1 MQAISGQLPTLR
13 PVENRLWKR
22 EGLAGW
28 WLNLTAPPSPPDFA
42 PIVVKERIRKAELTS
57 FSILVVFLF
66 IIALASNSLANAPTA
81 EAVGTSAIGLVIC
94 AAINRRGWTRTAAY
108 AIPLLLIASLTLGLL
123 QAKETRP
130 LFYATYDLFALPIM
144 ISALIA
150 DRRAPWIL
158 AALTLS
164 ITLLDYTFAPHG
176 HISGV
181 GATNFDELG
190 YEQNIYGWWGG
201 INRDVALILFA
212 AFFGW
217 LGAISVEKAIAR
229 ADRSDEIAVLN
240 EQAARKEA
248 EQAQSLNDFVQE
260 VIDAF
265 AAQANGQTRLLP
277 SRLPG
282 DPFGPYVNFI
292 NDRLQRFEQL
302 RRQQGVWSRG
312 SVSQAANLL
321 ATRLQ
326 QVEQGWL
333 PVTSLVPGAFQSGIE
348 VIDDLAIHIYS
359 LLRMQQAILTS
370 HRGQSRQDALH
381 R

>member
-1 MQAISGQLPTLR
+1 
-13 PVENRLWKR
+13 
-22 EGLAGW
+22 
-28 WLNLTAPPSPPDFA
+28 
-42 PIVVKERIRKAELTS
+42 
-57 FSILVVFLF
+57 
-66 IIALASNSLANAPTA
+66 PTA
-81 EAVGTSAIGLVIC
+81 EAVGTCAIGLAIC
-94 AAINRRGWTRTAAY
+94 AAMNRLGWTRIAAY
-108 AIPLLLIASLTLGLL
+108 AVPLLVIASLTLALL
-123 QAKETRP
+123 QGKEIRP
-130 LFYATYDLFALPIM
+130 LWYGTYDLFALPIM

-158 AALTLS
+158 ASLTLI
-164 ITLLDYTFAPHG
+164 ITLLDYTFAPHA

-217 LGAISVEKAIAR
+217 LGALSVEKAIAR
-229 ADRSDEIAVLN
+229 ADRSDEIALLN

-248 EQAQSLNDFVQE
+248 EQAQSLNAFMQE
-260 VIDAF
+260 LIDAF
-265 AAQANGQTRLLP
+265 AAQANGQTRLLS

-282 DPFGPYVNFI
+282 DPFGPYINFVNE
-292 NDRLQRFEQL
+292 RLQRFEQL
-302 RRQQGVWSRG
+302 RRQQGIWNQG
-312 SVSQAANLL
+312 QIAQAANLL

-333 PVTSLVPGAFQSGIE
+333 SVTSLVPGAFQSGIE

-359 LLRMQQAILTS
+359 LLRMQQAILTT
-370 HRGQSRQDALH
+370 HRGQSRQEALH